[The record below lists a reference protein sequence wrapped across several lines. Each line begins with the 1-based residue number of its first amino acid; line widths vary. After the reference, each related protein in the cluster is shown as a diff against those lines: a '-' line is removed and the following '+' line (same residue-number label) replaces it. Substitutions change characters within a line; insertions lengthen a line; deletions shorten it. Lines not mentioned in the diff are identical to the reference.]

1 MSNNN
6 SFSKKFKKQYL
17 IINNSIENYFN
28 KLSSLFKNKK
38 NFKFNQNN
46 RVFLSICVI
55 VFLTLSYLLLP
66 TIFNKNKIQLEI
78 KNYISKKYD
87 IELKFNEKI
96 RYVLFPKPHYS
107 VNNLKIISNERE
119 IGIVENLKVFIS
131 TSNFFN
137 INEIQ
142 VEDLVF
148 KQTDFKITK
157 EDFSFFLN
165 LLKTA
170 PNENNI
176 IFKNSNIFFKNNRDE
191 VLFINKI
198 SDSKF
203 FYDSKNL
210 ENILLSNNEI
220 FNIPFKLK
228 VKNNKFDKEVSIKF
242 NSKKIRLTVENL
254 IDYSEIDI
262 KGLLDI
268 LFVNKNTSLGYIIQ
282 KDSIKFF
289 SEGKDIYEGLVDF
302 KPFYLTA
309 NFDYDEI
316 NTKNL
321 LDRNSIIV
329 DLIKSEF
336 LNNKN
341 LNAELNLNTNK
352 LTNIEDLNNLSLKIN
367 FEEGNISFSNSHV
380 MWKNDLKISLI
391 ESLVVQNNGEI
402 TLIGKTI
409 LKFKNLKNFYR
420 YFQIKKENRK
430 IIKEIQF
437 DFVYNLDQKKIS
449 FDNVKIDNLSNESIN
464 KYINSYNK
472 KKVKITNKVKFKN
485 FVNNLFSVYE
495 G

>member
-1 MSNNN
+1 M
-6 SFSKKFKKQYL
+6 
-17 IINNSIENYFN
+17 
-28 KLSSLFKNKK
+28 
-38 NFKFNQNN
+38 
-46 RVFLSICVI
+46 
-55 VFLTLSYLLLP
+55 TLSYLLLP

-78 KNYISKKYD
+78 KNHISKKYD

-96 RYVLFPKPHYS
+96 RYGLFPKPHYS

-119 IGIVENLKVFIS
+119 IGIVENLKVFIT

-157 EDFSFFLN
+157 DDLSLFFN

-170 PNENNI
+170 PNENKI
-176 IFKNSNIFFKNNRDE
+176 VFKNSNIFFKNNRDE

-203 FYDSKNL
+203 FYDPKNL

-228 VKNNKFDKEVSIKF
+228 VENNRFDKEVFIKF

-254 IDYSEIDI
+254 IDYSEIDV

-282 KDSIKFF
+282 KDSINFF
-289 SEGKDIYEGLVDF
+289 SVGKDIYEGLIDF

-309 NFDYDEI
+309 NFDYGEI
-316 NTKNL
+316 NTKNF

-430 IIKEIQF
+430 NIKEIQF
-437 DFVYNLDQKKIS
+437 DFIYNLDQKKIS
-449 FDNVKIDNLSNESIN
+449 FDNVKIDNQFNESIN